1 MKTDVAIVGGG
12 PAGSAAAMY
21 LARHGIEV
29 VMVEKVPFPRYHIGE
44 SLTAEAG
51 GLLRGLG
58 FEERMLGDGHPIKHG
73 VKVYGGNSWW
83 VPAMQRL
90 PDGSL
95 MDQITWQVRRSDF
108 DAMLLEAAAS
118 RGAALIP
125 GKVVKP
131 LVDEGGAVRG
141 LMVRPADGGNLT
153 IEAEV
158 VLDCSG
164 QATFLATHGVA
175 GPKYLG
181 AYDKQIAI
189 FSQVVG
195 YERDDGSD
203 RDQMPGNTLIHY
215 KDKFVWAWSIPLD
228 DEVVSVG
235 VVSPAQYFLDSK
247 ETTEEFIR
255 RELRERHPDLA
266 RRTENVEFVE
276 PAHVIPNYSFQVAN
290 FAGKGFICVGDSHR
304 FIDPIFSF
312 GVYVTLKEAGLAAD
326 TVKEYLEGNG
336 HRRES
341 DTPFHDHVLHCE
353 RAIDVLEDLIDAFW
367 ENPLAFA
374 YFVHSRYREALID
387 TFSGRIYI
395 EDGLP
400 TDFPSAMRAFRKLLK
415 RERMYDNADFSV
427 PIGSR
432 FDPSRAPLWNSTLDS
447 LETTERWMRDQ
458 VDA

>member
-1 MKTDVAIVGGG
+1 
-12 PAGSAAAMY
+12 MY
-21 LARHGIEV
+21 LARHGIEAV
-29 VMVEKVPFPRYHIGE
+29 LVEKVPFPRYHIGE

-58 FEERMLGDGHPIKHG
+58 FEQRMLDDGHPIKHG
-73 VKVYGGNSWW
+73 VKVLGTSDWW

-90 PDGSL
+90 PDGTL
-95 MDQITWQVRRSDF
+95 TDQITWQVRRSDF
-108 DAMLLEAAAS
+108 DAMMLEEAEA
-118 RGAALIP
+118 RGATRVP
-125 GKVVKP
+125 GKVLKP
-131 LVDEGGAVRG
+131 LVDEDGTVRG
-141 LMVRPADGGNLT
+141 LSVRSADGGDLT

-164 QATFLATHGVA
+164 QSTFMATHGVA

-195 YERDDGSD
+195 YQRDEGGE

-235 VVSPAQYFLDSK
+235 VVSPAQYFLDTGETK
-247 ETTEEFIR
+247 EDFIR

-266 RRTENVEFVE
+266 RRTEDVEFVE
-276 PAHVIPNYSFQVAN
+276 PVHVIPNYSFQVSN
-290 FAGKGFICVGDSHR
+290 WAGKGFICVGDAHR

-312 GVYVTLKEAGLAAD
+312 GVYVTIREASVAAEA
-326 TVKEYLEGNG
+326 VKAYLEGEG
-336 HRRES
+336 RDS
-341 DTPFHDHVLHCE
+341 DKPFHEHVVRAE
-353 RAIDVLEDLIDAFW
+353 RGIDVLEDLIDAFW

-374 YFVHSRYREALID
+374 VFVHSRYRDALID
-387 TFSGRIYI
+387 SFSGRIYA
-395 EDGLP
+395 EDGVP
-400 TDFPSAMRAFRKLLK
+400 TEFPQAMHAFRKLLK
-415 RERMYDNADFSV
+415 RERSYDDDRLFSV

-447 LETTERWMRDQ
+447 VETTERWMREE
-458 VDA
+458 VAA